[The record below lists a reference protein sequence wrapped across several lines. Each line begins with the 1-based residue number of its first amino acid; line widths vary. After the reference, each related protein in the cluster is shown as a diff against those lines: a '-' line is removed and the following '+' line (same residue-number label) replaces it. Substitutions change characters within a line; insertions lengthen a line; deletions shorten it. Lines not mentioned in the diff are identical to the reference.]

1 MNPLANFA
9 GTSREMMAARFKGLN
24 LSLVAIVIE
33 GVLSRFS
40 FGAIN
45 LALPLYARH
54 LGLSLAEVGILL
66 SINTAVALAL
76 KPLCSWAIDR
86 FGQKRSFAVSI
97 GLRSLAPLMFS
108 LASMPWMLYGTAG
121 VHGLSKSVRD
131 PAVDSLIVE
140 HSKRN
145 SIGSSFAWYST
156 AKSVSGALGKG
167 AAGIFLTLTAS
178 NYFLVFVLAG
188 LISASSLLVVAR
200 FVREV
205 KSQDHPRENTLR
217 ALEPGSQE
225 SEAGEQSKKPPFFM
239 ALLPFLGFGCF
250 ISGVGQMLD
259 VLFPILA
266 VEYAGMS
273 EAEVGVVFMVATA
286 VVLLA
291 GPVWGWLSD
300 HLSRKMVF
308 LTAGISNAL
317 ASAIFLAFPS
327 TLGIAA
333 GRLVDDVGKAAFRP
347 AWGTVMG
354 QIAALNPGRRGRV
367 VGYLGMGKDAGE
379 MAGPIIASLIWSVWG
394 VPVLLGVRVALA
406 IGAEIYSVTLLGHIK
421 RLEAK
426 SQITPPERPANRE
439 TSWPSP
445 TVIEGS

>member
-1 MNPLANFA
+1 MPLASFA
-9 GTSREMMAARFKGLN
+9 GTSREVMMTRFKGLN
-24 LSLVAIVIE
+24 FSLVAIIIE

-76 KPLCSWAIDR
+76 KPLFSWAIDR
-86 FGQKRSFAVSI
+86 FGHKRSFAVGI
-97 GLRSLAPLMFS
+97 GLRSLVPLMFS
-108 LASMPWMLYGTAG
+108 LAGAPWMLYGTAG
-121 VHGLSKSVRD
+121 VHGISKAVRD
-131 PAVDSLIVE
+131 PSVDSLIVE

-145 SIGSSFAWYST
+145 TIGSSFAWYST

-178 NYFLVFVLAG
+178 DYFLVFLLAG
-188 LISASSLLVVAR
+188 LISASSLVVVAR
-200 FVREV
+200 LVREV
-205 KSQDHPRENTLR
+205 RSPDRPREEPVT
-217 ALEPGSQE
+217 AIEPGEQV
-225 SEAGEQSKKPPFFM
+225 SEAGPQPRKPHLFM
-239 ALLPFLGFGCF
+239 TLLPFLGFGCF

-273 EAEVGVVFMVATA
+273 EAEVGVVFMVATG

-300 HLSRKMVF
+300 HFSRKMVL
-308 LTAGISNAL
+308 LTAGIGNAL
-317 ASAIFLAFPS
+317 GSALFLVFPN
-327 TLGIAA
+327 TLGMTS

-347 AWGTVMG
+347 AWGTMMG
-354 QIAALNPGRRGRV
+354 QVAVLNPGRSGRA

-379 MAGPIIASLIWSVWG
+379 IAGPIVASLIWTFWG
-394 VPVLLGVRVALA
+394 VPILLAVRVALA

-421 RLEAK
+421 KLEAE
-426 SQITPPERPANRE
+426 SQKMPLERSANRE

-445 TVIEGS
+445 TVAESR